1 MISDTFY
8 KDQSDIVDSII
19 EIDKQIKEES
29 AKEKSDGDKITKL
42 RFEQMLRGLYLDG
55 TIYGQRF
62 N

>member
-8 KDQSDIVDSII
+8 KDQSDIVESII
-19 EIDKQIKEES
+19 EIDNQIKEEN
-29 AKEKSDGDKITKL
+29 AKEKRDGDKITKL
-42 RFEQMLRGLYLDG
+42 SFEQMLRGLYLDG

>member
-8 KDQSDIVDSII
+8 KDQSDIVESII
-19 EIDKQIKEES
+19 EIDNQIKEEN
-29 AKEKSDGDKITKL
+29 AKEKRDGDKITKL

>member
-8 KDQSDIVDSII
+8 KDQSDIVESII
-19 EIDKQIKEES
+19 EIDNQIKEE
-29 AKEKSDGDKITKL
+29 KKKKKRDGDKITKL